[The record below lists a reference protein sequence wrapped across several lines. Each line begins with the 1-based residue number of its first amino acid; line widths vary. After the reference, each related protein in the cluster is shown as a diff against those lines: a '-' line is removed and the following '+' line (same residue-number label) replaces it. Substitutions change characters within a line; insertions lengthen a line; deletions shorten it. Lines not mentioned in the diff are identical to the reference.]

1 MMMELLMDNR
11 ELLHRLDWVKE
22 NYPQLNPQV
31 TTLLVGDYHY
41 ILKDG
46 RKVVFEYKTGADF
59 LKSIRDGHLHNQVY
73 DLATTYDWHF
83 IMVCVKSWSQLF
95 KELYYKAGV
104 EYDMNDVMGA
114 IASFNRFTTVIV
126 MNSRRECFDMML
138 RQARK
143 IEQDK
148 LLVPKTPRKDRNPAV
163 NYLMGLHGMGD
174 ETVKSIVDA
183 FNPTS
188 LQDLLELTKEDLIS
202 IDGIADKKSETILRQ
217 IQGET

>member
-1 MMMELLMDNR
+1 MMELLMDNR

>member
-1 MMMELLMDNR
+1 MELLMDDR
-11 ELLHRLDWVKE
+11 ELKQRLIWVQD
-22 NYPQLNPQV
+22 NYPQLKPEI
-31 TTLLVGDYHY
+31 THLEVGDYHY

-73 DLATTYDWHF
+73 DMATTYDWHF
-83 IMVCVKSWSQLF
+83 IMVCVGSWNQLF
-95 KELYYKAGV
+95 KELYYRAGV
-104 EYDMNDVMGA
+104 EYDMDDVMGA

-126 MNSRRECFDMML
+126 MHTRRECFDMML

-148 LLVPKTPRKDRNPAV
+148 LLAPKTPKKNKNSAV
-163 NYLMGLHGMGD
+163 NYLLGLHQMGD
-174 ETVKSIVDA
+174 ETVKSIIDA

-188 LQDLLELTKEDLIS
+188 LQDLLDLTKEDLVS
-202 IDGIADKKSETILRQ
+202 INGIGNKKATMILENIR
-217 IQGET
+217 GET